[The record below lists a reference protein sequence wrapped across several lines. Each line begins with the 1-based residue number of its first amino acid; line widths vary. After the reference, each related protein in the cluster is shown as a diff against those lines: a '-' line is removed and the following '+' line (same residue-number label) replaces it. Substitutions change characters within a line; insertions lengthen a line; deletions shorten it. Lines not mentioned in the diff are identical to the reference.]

1 MTLQN
6 TFLLYLAF
14 INALTFFVFAFDKT
28 FAQKG
33 SWRVRERTLLILALC
48 GGTPAALFAM
58 QSFRH
63 KTQKTSFN
71 LLLALILLV
80 QLAGVMSFLFARP

>member
-1 MTLQN
+1 MTLPN
-6 TFLLYLAF
+6 VLLYLAA
-14 INALTFFVFAFDKT
+14 INIVTFLVFGFDKS
-28 FAQKG
+28 FARSG
-33 SWRVRERTLLILALC
+33 SWRVRERTLLILTLC

-80 QLAGVMSFLFARP
+80 QLAGIMSFLFARS